1 MEKCSAH
8 IDSQERTDADGK
20 VLRTH
25 LFLTRVNAL
34 GPPFGG
40 GASRFDD
47 VDSDNWD

>member
-1 MEKCSAH
+1 MRRMVVK
-8 IDSQERTDADGK
+8 D
-20 VLRTH
+20 VLGTLLRIN
-25 LFLTRVNAL
+25 LVLTRVNAL

>member
-25 LFLTRVNAL
+25 LFLTRRSL
-34 GPPFGG
+34 GPPHKG
-40 GASRFDD
+40 GALGSLAA
-47 VDSDNWD
+47 DSMN